1 MVKNESNLI
10 ENQNP
15 EVFKHGSAWLRV
27 DFHLHT
33 RKDKEFEY
41 TGDESHFLNLYVEGL
56 KKSDIRIGLISNHNK
71 FDLEEFR
78 SLRKKALKE
87 EIYLLP
93 GLELSV
99 KDGSSGIHVLAIFS
113 DEWAFNPENKNY
125 IQSFIDVTFAG
136 QSNFDNK
143 NSRSNHDLLETIREL
158 SKFGKDYFFIFA
170 HVEEENGLWG
180 GLSGGRIEELRD
192 NELFCRRTLGFQK
205 VRTRSE
211 RTKVQGWLKDWY
223 PAEVEGSDC
232 KSIEDIG
239 KGEKCFLK
247 IGAFTFEAVKYALLD
262 FPNRVSNTPKKHE
275 RSIIISMSFEGG
287 GGTLDGK
294 TIYLSPEM
302 NTLIGI
308 RGSGKSSILESLR
321 YALDIPFGDKT
332 TDLEYKK
339 SLLRHTLGSGGK
351 VTVWAMDQRGQKY
364 EIRRIYQERPD
375 VYIEGNVQPG
385 ISIRETVVQKPIYF
399 GQKDLSSTGEGFE
412 RDLVEKLVGEK
423 LVGIRTQ
430 IEEQRQRVIEAVEKL
445 EKLSQIEEKKNECEQ
460 KKQDAEFRLKFYK
473 EHGVEEKL
481 QKQVD
486 FDADNRKCSQVVKF
500 VKEYLSDLESLIN
513 RYEDDIKNNKVYS
526 SRQNAKFFTRFF
538 KIYDRVIDNFAVI
551 KKALDESQK
560 ALLELNAGK
569 NEFEELRSSL
579 KEEFA
584 EIERKLAAQL
594 KDAGAK
600 AIRPDEFRQLRNTVE
615 QSKQML
621 EVLNKQQSQQ
631 IELRNNLLTQISS
644 LNTLWND
651 EYNIILGEL
660 NKVNQNQ
667 SALSIKAEFKGD
679 KDDFFSF
686 TKDVF
691 RGSRI
696 RETIF
701 KSLVEEF
708 VDFGVLYR
716 ESDRAK
722 EIVGSLSTTFEEY
735 FYNNLAA
742 LLTWQVPNRFAIEYR
757 GKELKHH
764 SLGQRASALILFV
777 LSQRENDIII
787 IDQPE
792 DDLDN
797 QTIYEDVIKLVRSLK
812 PDTQFIFAT
821 HNANF
826 PVLGDAEQIIACQYA
841 DDMINM
847 RSGSIDCPQMQKQIV
862 DIMEGGEEAFK
873 QRKRIY
879 EIWKP
884 HNS

>member
-1 MVKNESNLI
+1 MVKSDTNIL

-15 EVFKHGSAWLRV
+15 AIFNYGSVWVRA

-41 TGDESHFLNLYVEGL
+41 SGDESQFVNLYVEGL

-71 FDLEEFR
+71 FELEEFR
-78 SLRKKALKE
+78 ALRKKALKE

-99 KDGSSGIHVLAIFS
+99 KDGSHGIHVLVVFS

-125 IQSFIDVTFAG
+125 VQSFIDVTFAG

-158 SKFGKDYFFIFA
+158 GKFGKDYFFIFA
-170 HVEEENGLWG
+170 HVEETNGLWG
-180 GLSGGRIEELRD
+180 GLSGGRIEELGD
-192 NELFCRRTLGFQK
+192 NDLFCRRTLGFQK

-211 RTKVQGWLKDWY
+211 QTKVKGLLKDWY

-262 FPNRVSNTPKKHE
+262 YSNRVSNTPKKHE

-308 RGSGKSSILESLR
+308 RGSGKSSILETLR

-332 TDLEYKK
+332 SDLGYKE
-339 SLLRHTLGSGGK
+339 SLPGHTLGSGGK

-364 EIRRIYQERPD
+364 EIRRIYQESPD
-375 VYIEGNVQPG
+375 VYVEGQVQPG

-412 RDLVEKLVGEK
+412 KDLVEKLVGEK
-423 LVGIRTQ
+423 LEGIRAQ
-430 IEEQRQRVIEAVEKL
+430 IEAQRQRVIEAVEDLNKV
-445 EKLSQIEEKKNECEQ
+445 SQIEEKKKEWEQ
-460 KKQDAEFRLKFYK
+460 KKQNAEFQLNFYK
-473 EHGVEEKL
+473 KHGVEEKL

-486 FDADNRKCSQVVKF
+486 FDADSRKCAQVVKF
-500 VKEYLSDLESLIN
+500 VKEYISELESLIN
-513 RYEDDIKNNKVYS
+513 RYEDDINNNKVYS
-526 SRQNAKFFTRFF
+526 SRQNTAFFTRFF
-538 KIYDRVIDNFAVI
+538 KIYDRLIDNFAAI
-551 KKALDESQK
+551 KKSMDDSKTALV
-560 ALLELNAGK
+560 ELNAGAK
-569 NEFEELRSSL
+569 EFDELRSGL

-584 EIERKLAAQL
+584 KIERELAAQL
-594 KDAGAK
+594 KDVGVK
-600 AIRPDEFRQLRNTVE
+600 AIRPEEFRPLRNIVE

-631 IELRNNLLTQISS
+631 VELRQNLLTQIST

-651 EYNIILGEL
+651 EYNLILKEL

-667 SALSIKAEFKGD
+667 SALSITVIFQEDFK
-679 KDDFFSF
+679 
-686 TKDVF
+686 
-691 RGSRI
+691 
-696 RETIF
+696 
-701 KSLVEEF
+701 
-708 VDFGVLYR
+708 
-716 ESDRAK
+716 
-722 EIVGSLSTTFEEY
+722 
-735 FYNNLAA
+735 
-742 LLTWQVPNRFAIEYR
+742 
-757 GKELKHH
+757 
-764 SLGQRASALILFV
+764 
-777 LSQRENDIII
+777 
-787 IDQPE
+787 
-792 DDLDN
+792 
-797 QTIYEDVIKLVRSLK
+797 K
-812 PDTQFIFAT
+812 P
-821 HNANF
+821 
-826 PVLGDAEQIIACQYA
+826 
-841 DDMINM
+841 
-847 RSGSIDCPQMQKQIV
+847 
-862 DIMEGGEEAFK
+862 
-873 QRKRIY
+873 
-879 EIWKP
+879 
-884 HNS
+884 